1 MKKSIL
7 SLSAA
12 IALGGLGLAS
22 TAHAVVA
29 LGVPG
34 ANLGGTPPAGG
45 LVIHPAGT
53 GHMLL
58 GPYFTTQA
66 NMGSLFNL
74 TNTDTVNGQVVKV
87 RLRGASGA
95 DELPDLTVFP

>member
-29 LGVPG
+29 LGVRAPTLAARRPPG
-34 ANLGGTPPAGG
+34 
-45 LVIHPAGT
+45 VW
-53 GHMLL
+53 
-58 GPYFTTQA
+58 
-66 NMGSLFNL
+66 
-74 TNTDTVNGQVVKV
+74 
-87 RLRGASGA
+87 
-95 DELPDLTVFP
+95 